1 MSEQKRETMGLS
13 EADSPLSVLIS
24 GVLIIG
30 SIVFMVLW
38 ALQSAYPYS

>member
-1 MSEQKRETMGLS
+1 MSEQKRGTMGLN

-24 GVLIIG
+24 GILIIG
-30 SIVFMVLW
+30 SIVLLVLW